1 MPIDGKLL
9 RAKAARPKSL
19 RQTSRAS
26 DSPGDRRGPPDMGHT
41 IFFGNLPNWVTA
53 DDIRS
58 WLESR
63 DLFFNAVR
71 VIRDFET
78 QESKGYAFVE
88 APNEEEMIA
97 IIRRF
102 NRAPID
108 GKLLRAKAAHPK
120 GDRSRQRRP
129 PRRRS
134 GGPRPR
140 KDSSGKKQVGAFG
153 EALQKAL

>member
-1 MPIDGKLL
+1 
-9 RAKAARPKSL
+9 
-19 RQTSRAS
+19 
-26 DSPGDRRGPPDMGHT
+26 MGHN
-41 IFFGNLPNWVTA
+41 IFFGNLPTWVTA
-53 DDIRS
+53 DDIKS
-58 WLESR
+58 WLESS
-63 DLFFNAVR
+63 DLVCDAVR

-88 APNEEEMIA
+88 APNEEEMLA

-120 GDRSRQRRP
+120 GERPPAQRRNN
-129 PRRRS
+129 RRRP
-134 GGPRPR
+134 GGPPKTR
-140 KDSSGKKQVGAFG
+140 KEGSDKQVGAFG

>member
-1 MPIDGKLL
+1 ML
-9 RAKAARPKSL
+9 RIPAL
-19 RQTSRAS
+19 GIGIRAQLINS
-26 DSPGDRRGPPDMGHT
+26 TGRVSPSMGHN
-41 IFFGNLPNWVTA
+41 IFFGNLPTWVTA

-58 WLESR
+58 WLESS
-63 DLFFNAVR
+63 DLVCDAVR

-120 GDRSRQRRP
+120 GDRSQAHRKNI
-129 PRRRS
+129 RRRGP

-140 KDSSGKKQVGAFG
+140 REPAGRKVGAFG

>member
-1 MPIDGKLL
+1 M
-9 RAKAARPKSL
+9 RPRS
-19 RQTSRAS
+19 S
-26 DSPGDRRGPPDMGHT
+26 GHN
-41 IFFGNLPNWVTA
+41 IFFGNLPTWVTA

-58 WLESR
+58 WLESS
-63 DLFFNAVR
+63 DLVCDAVR

-88 APNEEEMIA
+88 APNDEEMHA

-120 GDRSRQRRP
+120 GDRSKR
-129 PRRRS
+129 
-134 GGPRPR
+134 PRPR
-140 KDSSGKKQVGAFG
+140 ARGPRRPFDRSPRPHRGARDSKVGSFG
-153 EALQKAL
+153 EALRKAQRGAK

>member
-1 MPIDGKLL
+1 
-9 RAKAARPKSL
+9 
-19 RQTSRAS
+19 
-26 DSPGDRRGPPDMGHT
+26 MGHN
-41 IFFGNLPNWVTA
+41 IFFGNLPTWVTA

-58 WLESR
+58 WLESS
-63 DLFFNAVR
+63 DLVCDAVR

-88 APNEEEMIA
+88 APNEEEMHA

-120 GDRSRQRRP
+120 GERPQHRKP
-129 PRRRS
+129 PRRR
-134 GGPRPR
+134 GDRGPRVR
-140 KDSSGKKQVGAFG
+140 KGPSGKKQVGAFG

>member
-1 MPIDGKLL
+1 MANNIY
-9 RAKAARPKSL
+9 
-19 RQTSRAS
+19 
-26 DSPGDRRGPPDMGHT
+26 
-41 IFFGNLPNWVTA
+41 FGNLPEWVTA

-58 WLESR
+58 WLDSS
-63 DLFFNAVR
+63 DLVADSIR

-88 APNEEEMIA
+88 APNEEEMQA

-120 GDRSRQRRP
+120 GEKPASRSARRA
-129 PRRRS
+129 RRRS
-134 GGPRPR
+134 EADGQGGGR
-140 KDSSGKKQVGAFG
+140 KGKGKESVGTLG

>member
-1 MPIDGKLL
+1 M
-9 RAKAARPKSL
+9 R
-19 RQTSRAS
+19 SRN
-26 DSPGDRRGPPDMGHT
+26 MGHN
-41 IFFGNLPNWVTA
+41 IFFGNLPTWVTA

-58 WLESR
+58 WLESS
-63 DLFFNAVR
+63 DLVCDAVR

-88 APNEEEMIA
+88 APNDEEMQA

-120 GDRSRQRRP
+120 GDRDRTRG
-129 PRRRS
+129 PRGRGGRRS
-134 GGPRPR
+134 PDRRGRGR
-140 KDSSGKKQVGAFG
+140 KDSGAKRVGSFG
-153 EALQKAL
+153 EALQRARNRPS

>member
-1 MPIDGKLL
+1 
-9 RAKAARPKSL
+9 
-19 RQTSRAS
+19 
-26 DSPGDRRGPPDMGHT
+26 MGHN
-41 IFFGNLPNWVTA
+41 IFFGNLPTWVTA
-53 DDIRS
+53 DDIKS
-58 WLESR
+58 WLESS
-63 DLFFNAVR
+63 DLVCDAVR

-88 APNEEEMIA
+88 APNEEEMLA

-120 GDRSRQRRP
+120 GDRPQVQRKNT
-129 PRRRS
+129 RRRGP
-134 GGPRPR
+134 GGNSKPK
-140 KDSSGKKQVGAFG
+140 KDSPDKQVGAFG

>member
-1 MPIDGKLL
+1 
-9 RAKAARPKSL
+9 
-19 RQTSRAS
+19 
-26 DSPGDRRGPPDMGHT
+26 MGYN
-41 IFFGNLPNWVTA
+41 IYFGNLPEWATA

-58 WLESR
+58 WLDSS
-63 DLFFNAVR
+63 DLVADAIR

-78 QESKGYAFVE
+78 QESKGYAFIE
-88 APNEEEMIA
+88 APNEEEMES

-120 GDRSRQRRP
+120 GEKTRVTPTRR
-129 PRRRS
+129 PRRRREE
-134 GGPRPR
+134 GAGQPTGN
-140 KDSSGKKQVGAFG
+140 GKQEQVGTLG